1 MGVWKLTMLHIPKGR
16 VRFGLTL
23 ANRSVLMGIAQPR
36 DLLRMAEEAEASGL
50 FEHVWAGDSLMAIP
64 RLESI
69 TLLSAIAART
79 SRIRIGVGCMASL
92 PSRDPIVLAYQWASL
107 DVLSGGRTILGACM
121 GSPASREG
129 HAREYRNTGITSK
142 DRALRMEENIIIM
155 RKLWTE
161 DSVTYEGHFHKL
173 NDARVL
179 PRPIQNPPPV
189 WVVSNP
195 RLQTAKAHIAERG
208 LRRVARLGD
217 GWMTTGNLIYP
228 GAVEEFRELRRRIME
243 YSKEYSRDLTDFPCA
258 VYYNVNINEDRSK
271 AFDESKRYLEAYY
284 SLPFSQNQVENWVA
298 LGPPA
303 QCVEQIRKLMDVGFT
318 DILLGFPSWNPK
330 EQFKRLV
337 DKVLPKLD

>member
-1 MGVWKLTMLHIPKGR
+1 M

-23 ANRSVLMGIAQPR
+23 ANRSVLMGIALPQ
-36 DLLRMAEEAEASGL
+36 DLLAMAEEAEASGL

-64 RLESI
+64 RLECI

-79 SRIRIGVGCMASL
+79 NRIRIGVGCMASL

-121 GSPASREG
+121 GSPGSRAG
-129 HAREYRNTGITSK
+129 HAMEYRNTGITSK
-142 DRALRMEENIIIM
+142 DRALRMEENIGIL

-161 DSVTYEGHFHKL
+161 DNVTYDGRFHRL
-173 NDARVL
+173 DGATVL
-179 PRPIQNPPPV
+179 PKPIQQTPPI

-208 LRRVARLGD
+208 LRRVAKLGD
-217 GWMTTGNLIYP
+217 GWMTTGNLTYP
-228 GAVEEFRELRRRIME
+228 GAVEEFRELRRRILE
-243 YSKEYSRDLTDFPCA
+243 YAKEYGRDLTDFPCA

-298 LGPPA
+298 LGSPSECA
-303 QCVEQIRKLMDVGFT
+303 EQIRRLMDVGFT
-318 DILLGFPSWNPK
+318 DILIGFPSWRPK
-330 EQFKRLV
+330 EQFNRLT
-337 DKVLPKLD
+337 KEVLPKLV